1 VANFFFGHEKCV
13 RRLQP
18 AIAPD
23 GAAVVVVSNFSI
35 KEFPVFDEA
44 AK

>member
-1 VANFFFGHEKCV
+1 MKCV

-18 AIAPD
+18 AIAP
-23 GAAVVVVSNFSI
+23 GSAAVVVVSNFSI
-35 KEFPVFDEA
+35 KEIPAFDEV

>member
-1 VANFFFGHEKCV
+1 MKCV

-18 AIAPD
+18 AVAPD
-23 GAAVVVVSNFSI
+23 GAAVVVVLSFSI
-35 KEFPVFDEA
+35 KEILPFDEV

>member
-1 VANFFFGHEKCV
+1 MKCV

-18 AIAPD
+18 ANVPD

-35 KEFPVFDEA
+35 KEFPAFDEV

>member
-1 VANFFFGHEKCV
+1 MKCV

-35 KEFPVFDEA
+35 KEFLPFDEVVTIERLS
-44 AK
+44 

>member
-1 VANFFFGHEKCV
+1 MKCV

-35 KEFPVFDEA
+35 KEFPAFDEV